1 MRALARA
8 SLAAIAL
15 MALGCSARAVAPT
28 GVGCGSPDDPLAASL
43 VCAPGIVT
51 ACAGSRTFVRISPP
65 IPRPPC
71 GGGELSEVTSDAP
84 WLGFGVGPRS
94 VTYSATGADGGV
106 VSCATMITVVDET
119 RPALVCASAPVT
131 IVRTAPGEV
140 SLADAV
146 HASDACDDDVALT
159 FEPPVLARGR
169 TMTTATATDDAGNTS
184 TCPLTL
190 DIFELFAPTGLRILS
205 ATLARPGRTEVTL
218 GWGASGGADVENLVV
233 ERAASA
239 SGPFA
244 EVARIPATAV
254 TYTDPAMPSP
264 RAFYRVFARGP
275 GGVRGGETGVVR
287 ALSIAADHYQ
297 LPTQRVPTLGFP
309 TTLYGVVRAPSEL
322 IDGPFPLVVFLH
334 GNHGNCRPAA
344 GDDECGTVT
353 EYACT
358 EPGYTTTPNAEGYV
372 YLMETLAASGYVTVS
387 VSANAL
393 NCRDDFIPE
402 RTQLLLE
409 HLRRWQ
415 RWATTDD
422 APFVGRY
429 VGALD
434 LSRVALV
441 GHSRGGE
448 AVSQVPSALLATPI
462 AGVSLASVF
471 AIAPTDYHENT
482 PSGVPYAVLLPSCD
496 GDVTTLEGLRM
507 YDRGLAT
514 PTPFARAQV
523 LIVGANHNYFNSEWR
538 FDENAFTSVCTTGL
552 VGAPAQRGM
561 LEVTLADWLAATV
574 LDAATP
580 PYVRNEE
587 GSPALMDFWAGR
599 PLDLRWSYAS
609 ADRAVLDRFVSMTT
623 TESGAP
629 STFTG
634 FTAATDCVDAC
645 ASSFPHLVTGARLA
659 WQDLAADAS
668 FGLGSLDV
676 GAHTALS
683 LRFASRLATINA
695 GLPSQD
701 FTIRVTDASGH
712 VAEILA
718 STVGRVPVAYTSNS
732 PLEVLSTVRVRVDEL
747 RRVAPSLDLHHLASI
762 ELLMPVD
769 GHPKGS
775 LWVADVELA
784 GD

>member
-1 MRALARA
+1 MRALALA
-8 SLAAIAL
+8 SLAGLAL
-15 MALGCSARAVAPT
+15 MALGCSERASAPT
-28 GVGCGSPDDPLAASL
+28 DAGCGSPADPHAASL
-43 VCAPGIVT
+43 VCAPAIVT
-51 ACAGSRTFVRISPP
+51 ECTGSRTFVRVPP
-65 IPRPPC
+65 PTPRPPC
-71 GGGELSEVTSDAP
+71 GGGELSEVASDAP
-84 WLGFGVGPRS
+84 WLGFGVGPTS
-94 VTYSATGADGGV
+94 VTYSATDPDGGV
-106 VSCATMITVVDET
+106 ISCATTVTVVDDT
-119 RPALVCASAPVT
+119 RPGLVCASSPVT

-140 SLADAV
+140 PLADALQ
-146 HASDACDDDVALT
+146 ATDACDAHVALT
-159 FEPPVLARGR
+159 FDPPVLERGR
-169 TMTTATATDDAGNTS
+169 TVTTATATDDAGNTS

-190 DIFELFAPTGLRILS
+190 DVFELFAPTGLRILS
-205 ATLARPGRTEVTL
+205 ATLTRPGRTEVTL

-233 ERAASA
+233 ERASSA

-254 TYTDPAMPSP
+254 TYTDPAVPSP
-264 RAFYRVFARGP
+264 GAFYRVFARGAA
-275 GGVRGGETGVVR
+275 GERGGETGVVR
-287 ALSIAADHYQ
+287 VLSIAADHYQ
-297 LPTQRVPTLGFP
+297 LPTQSVPTLGFP

-322 IDGPFPLVVFLH
+322 MDGPFPLVVFLH
-334 GNHGNCRPAA
+334 GNHGNCRPPA

-358 EPGYTTTPNAEGYV
+358 EPGYMTTPNAEGYV

-415 RWATTDD
+415 RWASTAD
-422 APFVGRY
+422 APFAGRY
-429 VGALD
+429 LGAVD

-471 AIAPTDYHENT
+471 AIAPTDYHANT

-514 PTPFARAQV
+514 PTPFTRAQV
-523 LIVGANHNYFNSEWR
+523 LIIGANHNFFNTEWR
-538 FDENAFTSVCTTGL
+538 FDENDASSVCTTGL

-574 LDAATP
+574 LDTGTP

-599 PLDLRWSYAS
+599 ELDLRWSYAS
-609 ADRAVLDRFVSMTT
+609 AGRTVVDRFTSMAT

-634 FTAATDCVDAC
+634 FTAAADCADTC

-659 WQDLAADAS
+659 WQDVAADAS

-695 GLPSQD
+695 GLPDHD
-701 FTIRVTDASGH
+701 FTIRVSDASGH
-712 VAEILA
+712 AAEVLA

-732 PLEVLSTVRVRVDEL
+732 PLEVLSTVRVRLDEL
-747 RRVAPSLDLHHLASI
+747 RRVAPALDLHHLASI

-775 LWVADVELA
+775 LWVTDVELA